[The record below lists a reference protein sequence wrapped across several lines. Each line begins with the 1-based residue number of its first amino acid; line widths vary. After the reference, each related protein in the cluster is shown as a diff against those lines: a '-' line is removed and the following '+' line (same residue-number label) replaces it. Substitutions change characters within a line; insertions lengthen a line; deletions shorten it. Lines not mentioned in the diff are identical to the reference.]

1 MREPREE
8 PDGSQLQIAL
18 VISRF
23 NETVTRGLR
32 DGALEELREL
42 GVQAEAVTV
51 CEVPGALEIPVVAL
65 TLARSAR
72 FHAVVALGAV
82 IRGETDH
89 YEHVCAET
97 TRGCGAAALATGV
110 PVAFGVLTCETL
122 AQARERSG
130 AGPKNKG
137 REAARAA
144 VETAQL
150 LLRLRS
156 ELAAAPRA
164 PGMAST

>member
-1 MREPREE
+1 MREHRGPL
-8 PDGSQLQIAL
+8 DGSRLRVAL
-18 VISRF
+18 VVSRF
-23 NETVTRGLR
+23 NESVTRGLR
-32 DGALEELREL
+32 DGALEELRALKVPED
-42 GVQAEAVTV
+42 AITV
-51 CEVPGALEIPVVAL
+51 CEVPGALEIPVTAL
-65 TLARSAR
+65 TLACTGRHDAIL
-72 FHAVVALGAV
+72 ALGAV

-97 TRGCGAAALATGV
+97 TRGCGEVALATGV

-144 VETAQL
+144 VETAGL
-150 LLRLRS
+150 LLALKA
-156 ELAAAPRA
+156 EGA
-164 PGMAST
+164 